1 MPEPN
6 RGLIAAILF
15 TAAFCIIVLS
25 PAPVAAGS
33 PEYGYLI
40 QAGPRLRR
48 VVGRRRL

>member
-6 RGLIAAILF
+6 RGLTAALLF
-15 TAAFCIIVLS
+15 TAAFSLIVLS
-25 PAPVAAGS
+25 PAPLAAGS

-40 QAGPRLRR
+40 QAGPALRR